1 LKVDRIIFVPL
12 LWSFGYR
19 FSLPKNFS
27 ITPFISGGAA
37 YLNPSA
43 VFPGTPAPVVEMS
56 FFDPMLKAGAS
67 AEYRFNN
74 LISLAIA
81 GECGIIFEKTI
92 WIYAGV
98 TVNAVFR
105 F

>member
-1 LKVDRIIFVPL
+1 VSELGM
-12 LWSFGYR
+12 SFWICFDR
-19 FSLPKNFS
+19 FS
-27 ITPFISGGAA
+27 
-37 YLNPSA
+37 
-43 VFPGTPAPVVEMS
+43 
-56 FFDPMLKAGAS
+56 
-67 AEYRFNN
+67 N

-105 F
+105 L